1 MCFFSIFLNFLNL
14 WFFKYRSCECYL
26 IECFGIRLFVEFI
39 ITFDKLKNIY
49 YNVTEIIYE

>member
-14 WFFKYRSCECYL
+14 LFFKYRSCECYL